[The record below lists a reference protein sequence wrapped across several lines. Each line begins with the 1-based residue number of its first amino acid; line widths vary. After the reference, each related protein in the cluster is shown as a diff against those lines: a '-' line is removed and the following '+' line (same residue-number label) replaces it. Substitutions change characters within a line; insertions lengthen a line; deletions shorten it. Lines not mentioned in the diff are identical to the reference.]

1 MCVCVCVCVRV
12 FQCVCMHACMCKYV
26 DVCVSVRLRMGTL
39 DMQKMIEGKI
49 VTGSNCLIVEDV
61 VTSGGS
67 VLETAVALEE
77 AGFKVTD
84 AVVLLDREQGGR
96 GNLEGRGI
104 RLHR

>member
-1 MCVCVCVCVRV
+1 
-12 FQCVCMHACMCKYV
+12 
-26 DVCVSVRLRMGTL
+26 MGTL
-39 DMQKMIEGKI
+39 YMQKMIEGKT
-49 VTGSNCLIVEDV
+49 VVGSSCLIVEDV

-77 AGFKVTD
+77 AGLKVTD

-104 RLHR
+104 SLHR